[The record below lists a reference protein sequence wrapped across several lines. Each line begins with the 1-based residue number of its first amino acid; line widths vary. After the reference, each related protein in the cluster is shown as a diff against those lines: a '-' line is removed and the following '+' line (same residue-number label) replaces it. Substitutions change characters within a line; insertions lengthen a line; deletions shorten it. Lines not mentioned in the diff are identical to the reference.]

1 MAVDS
6 IFSLVFVMRYFAS
19 FILFFLSLFF
29 GYILSLSIPEE
40 YKELKKYKK
49 LIYSISLIPIIIFT
63 FIIIRES
70 LIISK
75 FEFNY
80 GFFSYSLMIS
90 ISLFLF
96 FHSTFKG
103 MKYLNDRYSK
113 INTQTKFRK
122 DTKENLV
129 HTFNKDYYLVFLILF
144 GYIFL
149 EVIFIW
155 LFI

>member
-6 IFSLVFVMRYFAS
+6 IFSLVFMTRYFAS

-29 GYILSLSIPEE
+29 GYFFSLSIPEE
-40 YKELKKYKK
+40 YRDLKKYKN
-49 LIYSISLIPIIIFT
+49 LIYSISLIPIVIFL
-63 FIIIRES
+63 FIMIRES
-70 LIISK
+70 FVISRI
-75 FEFNY
+75 EFNY
-80 GFFSYSLMIS
+80 GFFSYSVMIS
-90 ISLFLF
+90 IALFLF

-103 MKYLNDRYSK
+103 MKYLNDRYSN
-113 INTQTKFRK
+113 IDTQTKFRK

-129 HTFNKDYYLVFLILF
+129 HTFNKDYYIVFLILF
-144 GYIFL
+144 GYILL